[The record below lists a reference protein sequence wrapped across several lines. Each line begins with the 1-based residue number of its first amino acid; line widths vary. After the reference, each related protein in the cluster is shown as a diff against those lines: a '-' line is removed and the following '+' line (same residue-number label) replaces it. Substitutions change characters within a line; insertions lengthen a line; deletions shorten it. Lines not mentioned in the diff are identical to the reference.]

1 MNRKQIILDYLNN
14 AYSEAKMADDVETM
28 CRLSRA
34 IVAFSYNDFEKE
46 VSWDDMITE
55 YFSF

>member
-1 MNRKQIILDYLNN
+1 MNRKQIIIDYLNA

>member
-1 MNRKQIILDYLNN
+1 MNRKQIILDYLNT